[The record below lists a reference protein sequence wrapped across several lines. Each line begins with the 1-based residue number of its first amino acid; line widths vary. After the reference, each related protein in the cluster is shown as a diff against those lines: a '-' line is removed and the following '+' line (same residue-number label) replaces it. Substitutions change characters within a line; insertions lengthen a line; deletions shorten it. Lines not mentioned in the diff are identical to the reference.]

1 MKQVVGWIPACAG
14 MTASGLPQP
23 LGRFFNALECGY
35 DAPDFRS
42 RLQDIAMLSLAQF
55 WSMRHRLR
63 SLVLLFW
70 VYSFVSRAVGAFSQ
84 IYIYKMFDSVQLNIV
99 AAMASFTG
107 IMIGFCVYGAIAA
120 QYRLNA
126 KHGFLLSFLFTALGL
141 VLLALAGDAQQACGA
156 VTVRGIGSGLF
167 WLTIHTY
174 ELMESRDHERDIYST
189 FLSAGDQILTLASP
203 AFATLLIWLSHNLG
217 LGEFTLL
224 FLVTPPIF
232 LLGLPS
238 LGALKD
244 YRPEPIAR
252 RDLVHFVADRRNQAA
267 QVYLMGGA
275 ASHILSNAL
284 IPLAAIT
291 VLGSAL
297 NVGGFNTV
305 FAFAGALALLAVGS
319 RRRPEN
325 RLAIL
330 GLSSIAL
337 ISLDLMLGFSLTLVT
352 LIVYTIGT
360 SIMQPV
366 MRVSQHVIDLKT
378 MDGMAHG
385 ASDFY
390 PAMILRD
397 VALWV
402 WRMAAAALLLAFAG
416 GAGTG
421 GEAIS
426 LGMYM
431 IAGAIVV
438 TYAGAWLLIAWK
450 R

>member
-1 MKQVVGWIPACAG
+1 
-14 MTASGLPQP
+14 
-23 LGRFFNALECGY
+23 
-35 DAPDFRS
+35 
-42 RLQDIAMLSLAQF
+42 MLSLAQF
-55 WSMRHRLR
+55 WSMRRRLR

-107 IMIGFCVYGAIAA
+107 IMIGFCVYGVIAA

-141 VLLALAGDAQQACGA
+141 ILLALAGDVQQACGA
-156 VTVRGIGSGLF
+156 VTVRGIGAGLF

-189 FLSAGDQILTLASP
+189 FLSAGDQIVTLASP
-203 AFATLLIWLSHNLG
+203 AFATLLIWLSHKLG
-217 LGEFTLL
+217 LGDFTLL

-232 LLGLPS
+232 LLGLPF

-252 RDLVHFVADRRNQAA
+252 HDLVHFVADRRNQAA
-267 QVYLMGGA
+267 QVYLLGGA

-284 IPLAAIT
+284 IPLASIT

-305 FAFAGALALLAVGS
+305 FALAGALVLLAVGS

-337 ISLDLMLGFSLTLVT
+337 VSLNLMLGFSLTLVT

-416 GAGTG
+416 GAGTRPRGDFAGHVYDRG
-421 GEAIS
+421 GHRRDLRRRVAAHRVEA
-426 LGMYM
+426 LNPCRQG
-431 IAGAIVV
+431 GCV
-438 TYAGAWLLIAWK
+438 TPY
-450 R
+450 

>member
-1 MKQVVGWIPACAG
+1 
-14 MTASGLPQP
+14 
-23 LGRFFNALECGY
+23 
-35 DAPDFRS
+35 
-42 RLQDIAMLSLAQF
+42 
-55 WSMRHRLR
+55 MRTQLR
-63 SLVLLFW
+63 SLIFLFW
-70 VYSFVSRAVGAFSQ
+70 VYSFVSRAVSAFSQ
-84 IYIYKMFDSVQLNIV
+84 IYIYQMFDSVRLNII
-99 AAMASFTG
+99 ASMATFTG
-107 IMIGFCVYGAIAA
+107 IMIGFSIYGVIAA

-126 KHGFLLSFLFTALGL
+126 KYGFMLSFIFTALGL
-141 VLLALAGDAQQACGA
+141 ILLPLAGDVPEACGA
-156 VTVRGIGSGLF
+156 MTVRGIGAGFF

-189 FLSAGDQILTLASP
+189 FLSAGDQIITLASP
-203 AFATLLIWLSHNLG
+203 AFATLLIWLSHHLG
-217 LGEFTLL
+217 LGDYTLL
-224 FLVTPPIF
+224 FLATPPIF

-252 RDLVHFVADRRNQAA
+252 HDLVHFVADRRNQAA
-267 QVYLMGGA
+267 EIYLLGGA
-275 ASHILSNAL
+275 ASHILSQTL

-305 FAFAGALALLAVGS
+305 FAIAGALALLAVGS

-325 RLAIL
+325 RLLIL
-330 GLSSIAL
+330 GLSSIVLIAL
-337 ISLDLMLGFSLTLVT
+337 NLMLGYSLTLTT
-352 LIVYTIGT
+352 LIVYTIGISVT
-360 SIMQPV
+360 QPIS
-366 MRVSQHVIDLKT
+366 RVSQHVIDLKT
-378 MDGMAHG
+378 MDGMAHS

-402 WRMAAAALLLAFAG
+402 WRMAAAGLLLAFAG
-416 GAGTG
+416 GVGTG
-421 GEAIS
+421 REAIS
-426 LGMYM
+426 LGMYL

-438 TYAGAWLLIAWK
+438 TYAGAWVLLAWK

>member
-1 MKQVVGWIPACAG
+1 
-14 MTASGLPQP
+14 
-23 LGRFFNALECGY
+23 
-35 DAPDFRS
+35 
-42 RLQDIAMLSLAQF
+42 MLSFAQF

-99 AAMASFTG
+99 AAMANFTG
-107 IMIGFCVYGAIAA
+107 IMIGFCVYGVIAA

-141 VLLALAGDAQQACGA
+141 ILLALASDVQQACGA
-156 VTVRGIGSGLF
+156 VTVRGIGAGLF

-203 AFATLLIWLSHNLG
+203 AFATLLLWLSHKLG

-238 LGALKD
+238 LDALKD

-252 RDLVHFVADRRNQAA
+252 HDLVHFVADRRNQAA
-267 QVYLMGGA
+267 QVYLLGGA

-284 IPLAAIT
+284 IPLASIT

-305 FAFAGALALLAVGS
+305 FALAGALVLLAVGS

-337 ISLDLMLGFSLTLVT
+337 IALNLMLGLSLTLVT
-352 LIVYTIGT
+352 LIAYTIGT

-421 GEAIS
+421 REAIS

-431 IAGAIVV
+431 IAGAIAV

>member
-1 MKQVVGWIPACAG
+1 M
-14 MTASGLPQP
+14 
-23 LGRFFNALECGY
+23 
-35 DAPDFRS
+35 
-42 RLQDIAMLSLAQF
+42 
-55 WSMRHRLR
+55 
-63 SLVLLFW
+63 
-70 VYSFVSRAVGAFSQ
+70 
-84 IYIYKMFDSVQLNIV
+84 
-99 AAMASFTG
+99 
-107 IMIGFCVYGAIAA
+107 
-120 QYRLNA
+120 
-126 KHGFLLSFLFTALGL
+126 
-141 VLLALAGDAQQACGA
+141 
-156 VTVRGIGSGLF
+156 
-167 WLTIHTY
+167 
-174 ELMESRDHERDIYST
+174 
-189 FLSAGDQILTLASP
+189 
-203 AFATLLIWLSHNLG
+203 
-217 LGEFTLL
+217 
-224 FLVTPPIF
+224 
-232 LLGLPS
+232 
-238 LGALKD
+238 
-244 YRPEPIAR
+244 
-252 RDLVHFVADRRNQAA
+252 HFVADRRNQAA
-267 QVYLMGGA
+267 QIYLLGGA

-284 IPLAAIT
+284 IPLASIT

-305 FAFAGALALLAVGS
+305 FAIAGALALLAVGS

-337 ISLDLMLGFSLTLVT
+337 ISLNLMLGFSLTLVT

-378 MDGMAHG
+378 MDGMAHS

-416 GAGTG
+416 SAGTG
-421 GEAIS
+421 REAIS

-431 IAGAIVV
+431 IAGAIAV

>member
-1 MKQVVGWIPACAG
+1 
-14 MTASGLPQP
+14 
-23 LGRFFNALECGY
+23 
-35 DAPDFRS
+35 
-42 RLQDIAMLSLAQF
+42 MLSLAQF
-55 WSMRHRLR
+55 WSMRRRLR

-107 IMIGFCVYGAIAA
+107 IMIGFCVYGVIAA

-141 VLLALAGDAQQACGA
+141 ILLALAGDVQQACGA
-156 VTVRGIGSGLF
+156 VTVRGIGAGLF
-167 WLTIHTY
+167 WLTVHTY

-203 AFATLLIWLSHNLG
+203 AFATLLIWLSHDLG
-217 LGEFTLL
+217 LGDFTLL

-232 LLGLPS
+232 LLGLPF

-252 RDLVHFVADRRNQAA
+252 HDLVHFVADRRNQAA
-267 QVYLMGGA
+267 QVYLLGGA
-275 ASHILSNAL
+275 ASHILQNAL
-284 IPLAAIT
+284 IPLASIT

-305 FAFAGALALLAVGS
+305 FALAGALALLMVGS

-337 ISLDLMLGFSLTLVT
+337 VSLNLMLGFSLTLVT

-421 GEAIS
+421 REAIS

-438 TYAGAWLLIAWK
+438 TYAGAWILIAWK

>member
-1 MKQVVGWIPACAG
+1 
-14 MTASGLPQP
+14 
-23 LGRFFNALECGY
+23 
-35 DAPDFRS
+35 
-42 RLQDIAMLSLAQF
+42 MLSFAQF

-99 AAMASFTG
+99 AAMANFTG
-107 IMIGFCVYGAIAA
+107 IMIGFCVYGVIAA

-141 VLLALAGDAQQACGA
+141 ILLALASDVQQACGA

-203 AFATLLIWLSHNLG
+203 AFATLLLWLSHKLG

-252 RDLVHFVADRRNQAA
+252 HDLVHFVADRRNQAA
-267 QVYLMGGA
+267 QIYLLGGA
-275 ASHILSNAL
+275 ASHILMNTL
-284 IPLAAIT
+284 IPLASIT

-305 FAFAGALALLAVGS
+305 FALAGALLLLAVGS

-337 ISLDLMLGFSLTLVT
+337 ISLNLMLGLSLTLVT
-352 LIVYTIGT
+352 LVVYTIGA

-378 MDGMAHG
+378 MDGMAHC

-421 GEAIS
+421 REAIS

-431 IAGAIVV
+431 IAGAIAV
-438 TYAGAWLLIAWK
+438 TYAGAWILITWK

>member
-1 MKQVVGWIPACAG
+1 
-14 MTASGLPQP
+14 
-23 LGRFFNALECGY
+23 
-35 DAPDFRS
+35 
-42 RLQDIAMLSLAQF
+42 MLSLAQF

-107 IMIGFCVYGAIAA
+107 IMIGFCVYGLIAA

-141 VLLALAGDAQQACGA
+141 ILLALAGDVQQACGA
-156 VTVRGIGSGLF
+156 VTVRGIGAGLF

-203 AFATLLIWLSHNLG
+203 AFATLLLWLSHKLG

-232 LLGLPS
+232 LLGLPF

-252 RDLVHFVADRRNQAA
+252 HDLVHFAGDRRNQAA
-267 QVYLMGGA
+267 QVYLVGGA

-284 IPLAAIT
+284 IPLASIT

-305 FAFAGALALLAVGS
+305 FALAGALVLLAVGS

-337 ISLDLMLGFSLTLVT
+337 ISLNLMLGLSLTLVT

-421 GEAIS
+421 REAIS

-431 IAGAIVV
+431 IAGAIAV

>member
-1 MKQVVGWIPACAG
+1 
-14 MTASGLPQP
+14 
-23 LGRFFNALECGY
+23 
-35 DAPDFRS
+35 
-42 RLQDIAMLSLAQF
+42 
-55 WSMRHRLR
+55 MRTQLR
-63 SLVLLFW
+63 SLIFLFW
-70 VYSFVSRAVGAFSQ
+70 VYSFVSRAVSAFSQ
-84 IYIYKMFDSVQLNIV
+84 IYIYQMFNSVQLNII

-107 IMIGFCVYGAIAA
+107 IMIGFSIYGAIAA

-126 KHGFLLSFLFTALGL
+126 KCGFLLSFIFTALG
-141 VLLALAGDAQQACGA
+141 VILLPLASDVPQACGA
-156 VTVRGIGSGLF
+156 MTVRGIGAGFF

-189 FLSAGDQILTLASP
+189 FLSAGDQIITLASP
-203 AFATLLIWLSHNLG
+203 AFATLLIWLSHHLG
-217 LGEFTLL
+217 LGDYTLL
-224 FLVTPPIF
+224 FLATPPIF

-244 YRPEPIAR
+244 YRPEPMAKH
-252 RDLVHFVADRRNQAA
+252 DLVHFVADRRNQAA
-267 QVYLMGGA
+267 EIYLLGGA

-297 NVGGFNTV
+297 NVGGFNTI
-305 FAFAGALALLAVGS
+305 FAIAGALALLAVGS

-325 RLAIL
+325 RLLIL
-330 GLSSIAL
+330 GLSSIVLIAL
-337 ISLDLMLGFSLTLVT
+337 NLMLGYSLTIVT
-352 LIVYTIGT
+352 LVVYTIGT
-360 SIMQPV
+360 SIMQPIS
-366 MRVSQHVIDLKT
+366 RVSQHVIDLKT
-378 MDGMAHG
+378 MDGMAHC

-402 WRMAAAALLLAFAG
+402 WRMAAAGLLLVFAG
-416 GAGTG
+416 GVGTG
-421 GEAIS
+421 REAIS
-426 LGMYM
+426 LGMYL

-438 TYAGAWLLIAWK
+438 TYAGAWVLIAWK

>member
-1 MKQVVGWIPACAG
+1 
-14 MTASGLPQP
+14 
-23 LGRFFNALECGY
+23 
-35 DAPDFRS
+35 
-42 RLQDIAMLSLAQF
+42 MLSLAQF

-99 AAMASFTG
+99 AAMANFTG

-141 VLLALAGDAQQACGA
+141 ILLALAGDAQQACGA
-156 VTVRGIGSGLF
+156 MTVRGIGAGLF

-203 AFATLLIWLSHNLG
+203 AFATLLIWLSHHLG

-252 RDLVHFVADRRNQAA
+252 HDLVHFIADRRNQAA
-267 QVYLMGGA
+267 QVYLLGGA

-284 IPLAAIT
+284 IPLASIT

-305 FAFAGALALLAVGS
+305 FAFAGALALLVVGS

-421 GEAIS
+421 REAIS

-431 IAGAIVV
+431 IAGAIAV
-438 TYAGAWLLIAWK
+438 TYAGAWPLIAWK

>member
-1 MKQVVGWIPACAG
+1 
-14 MTASGLPQP
+14 
-23 LGRFFNALECGY
+23 
-35 DAPDFRS
+35 
-42 RLQDIAMLSLAQF
+42 MLSLAQF
-55 WSMRHRLR
+55 WSMRSRLR
-63 SLVLLFW
+63 SLVFLFW
-70 VYSFVSRAVGAFSQ
+70 GYSFVSRTVGAFSA
-84 IYIYKMFDSVQLNIV
+84 IYIYKLFGSVQLNVV

-107 IMIGFCVYGAIAA
+107 VMIGFCVYGWIAA
-120 QYRLNA
+120 QARLNA
-126 KHGFLLSFLFTALGL
+126 KYGFPLSFVFTALGL
-141 VLLALAGDAQQACGA
+141 ILLPFASDVPQACAA
-156 VTVRGIGSGLF
+156 VTVRGIGSGFF

-189 FLSAGDQILTLASP
+189 FLSAGDQILSFAAP
-203 AFATLLIWLSHNLG
+203 AFATFLIWFSHYLG

-224 FLVTPPIF
+224 FLATPPIF

-252 RDLVHFVADRRNQAA
+252 HDLVHFVSDRRNRAA

-275 ASHILSNAL
+275 AMHILLNTL
-284 IPLAAIT
+284 IPLASII
-291 VLGSAL
+291 VLGTAL

-305 FAFAGALALLAVGS
+305 FAIAGALALLAVGS

-330 GLSSIAL
+330 GLSTIAL
-337 ISLDLMLGFSLTLVT
+337 AALNLMLGYSLTLGT

-378 MDGMAHG
+378 MDGMAHT

-397 VALWV
+397 VALWI
-402 WRMAAAALLLAFAG
+402 WRMAAAALLLVFAG
-416 GAGTG
+416 SAGTG
-421 GEAIS
+421 GEALS
-426 LGMYM
+426 PGMYM
-431 IAGAIVV
+431 IAGAMAV
-438 TYAGAWLLIAWK
+438 TYAGAWILLAGK

>member
-1 MKQVVGWIPACAG
+1 
-14 MTASGLPQP
+14 
-23 LGRFFNALECGY
+23 
-35 DAPDFRS
+35 
-42 RLQDIAMLSLAQF
+42 MLSLAQF

-107 IMIGFCVYGAIAA
+107 IMIGFCVYGVIAA

-141 VLLALAGDAQQACGA
+141 ILLALAGDVQQACGA
-156 VTVRGIGSGLF
+156 VTVRGIGAGLF

-252 RDLVHFVADRRNQAA
+252 HDLVHFVADRRNQAA
-267 QVYLMGGA
+267 QVYLLGGA
-275 ASHILSNAL
+275 ASHILPNAL
-284 IPLAAIT
+284 IPLASIT

-305 FAFAGALALLAVGS
+305 FAFAGALALLVVGS

-337 ISLDLMLGFSLTLVT
+337 DLAEPHARLLADACHAHRVYHRHEHHAAGDARLAARHRPQDHGRHGPRRERFLPRHDPARRCLVG
-352 LIVYTIGT
+352 L
-360 SIMQPV
+360 
-366 MRVSQHVIDLKT
+366 
-378 MDGMAHG
+378 AHG
-385 ASDFY
+385 GGGTASG
-390 PAMILRD
+390 LRGRRGD
-397 VALWV
+397 GP
-402 WRMAAAALLLAFAG
+402 RGDFAG
-416 GAGTG
+416 HVYDRGGHRRDLRRRVAPHRVETLNPCRQTG
-421 GEAIS
+421 C
-426 LGMYM
+426 
-431 IAGAIVV
+431 V
-438 TYAGAWLLIAWK
+438 TPN
-450 R
+450 

>member
-1 MKQVVGWIPACAG
+1 
-14 MTASGLPQP
+14 
-23 LGRFFNALECGY
+23 
-35 DAPDFRS
+35 
-42 RLQDIAMLSLAQF
+42 MLSLAQF
-55 WSMRHRLR
+55 RSMRPRLR
-63 SLVLLFW
+63 SLIFLFW
-70 VYSFVSRAVGAFSQ
+70 VYSFVSRAVGTFSH

-99 AAMASFTG
+99 AAMANFTG
-107 IMIGFCVYGAIAA
+107 IMLGFCVYGAIAA
-120 QYRLNA
+120 QFRLNA
-126 KHGFLLSFLFTALGL
+126 KRGFLLSFAFTALGL
-141 VLLALAGDAQQACGA
+141 ILLPLAGDVREACGA
-156 VTVRGIGSGLF
+156 VAVRGIGSGLF

-189 FLSAGDQILTLASP
+189 FLSAGDQIITLASP
-203 AFATLLIWLSHNLG
+203 AFATFLIWLSHDLG

-224 FLVTPPIF
+224 FLATPPIF

-244 YRPEPIAR
+244 YRPKPIAR
-252 RDLVHFVADRRNQAA
+252 HDLVHFVADRRNQAA
-267 QVYLMGGA
+267 QVYLLGGA
-275 ASHILSNAL
+275 ASHILMNSL
-284 IPLAAIT
+284 IPLVSIA

-337 ISLDLMLGFSLTLVT
+337 VALNLMLGFSLTLAT
-352 LIVYTIGT
+352 LIVYTVGT
-360 SIMQPV
+360 SVMQPV

-416 GAGTG
+416 SAGTG
-421 GEAIS
+421 REAIS
-426 LGMYM
+426 LGMYL
-431 IAGAIVV
+431 IAGGIAV